1 MVVIQYAYS
10 FFASWRLCVRLNKIE
25 AMRVNCGLSAL
36 WPSFMTLAVAY
47 CAAMASLGH
56 AAEKASSALPVKA
69 VDAWPVFRG
78 DAASTGVAHTTL
90 PEKPVLVWKKTF
102 KEGGF
107 EATAAIVEGMVYVG
121 SFDGNL
127 YALSLATGEEK
138 WKFHTELGFKAAP
151 AVHGGMIYIGDVDG
165 KFYAIDAADGTEK
178 WSVTS
183 GAEINAGANLYR
195 DRVLFTSQDGGFYC
209 LEPADGKLVWK
220 YTIDN
225 MIQCSP
231 TVVENRGF
239 LAGCDG
245 KLHIVDLDKGVAAA
259 TVDIGDPTL
268 STPAAAGDVVYFGT
282 QGGRFLAVDWRQ
294 AKVAWTY
301 DPQRKQP
308 LLSSAALGGGLAVFG
323 GKDRSVHALKLNDG
337 DEAWS
342 FRTHSAID
350 SSPVV
355 VGNRVFIGGGDGRL
369 YALDLKSGEKEWEYE
384 AGGHF
389 PASPAVA
396 KGRLVIGNDAGD
408 LYCFGS
414 R

>member
-1 MVVIQYAYS
+1 MSPFPRLFIAS
-10 FFASWRLCVRLNKIE
+10 RFA
-25 AMRVNCGLSAL
+25 RVSAL
-36 WPSFMTLAVAY
+36 CCCVSFSSTGFAGDRT
-47 CAAMASLGH
+47 ASAGNPQRH
-56 AAEKASSALPVKA
+56 DTWA
-69 VDAWPVFRG
+69 VFRG

-90 PEKPVLVWKKTF
+90 PDKPVVMWKKNF
-102 KEGGF
+102 KDGGF
-107 EATAAIVEGMVYVG
+107 EATAAIVDGVIYVG

-127 YALSLATGEEK
+127 YALSLADGEEK

-151 AVHGGMIYIGDVDG
+151 AVREGMIYIGDVDG
-165 KFYAIDAADGTEK
+165 KFYAIDAASGQEK

-183 GAEINAGANLYR
+183 GAEINAGANFYR
-195 DRVLFTSQDGGFYC
+195 DQVLFTSQDGGFYC
-209 LEPADGKLVWK
+209 LNPGDGKLVWK

-268 STPAAAGDVVYFGT
+268 STPAALGDLVYFGT

-308 LLSSAALGGGLAVFG
+308 LLSSAAVSAELAVFG
-323 GKDRSVHALKLNDG
+323 GKDRAVHALKLDGG

-342 FRTHSAID
+342 FRTHSPID

-355 VGNRVFIGGGDGRL
+355 VGSRVFVGGGDGRL
-369 YALDLKSGEKEWEYE
+369 YALDLKTGEKEWEYD

-396 KGRLVIGNDAGD
+396 DGRLVIGNDAGD
-408 LYCFGS
+408 LYCFGAK
-414 R
+414 